1 MRRGNSDEQQPGT
14 KGKQVWDALTLT
26 KDSELAISGPSTVRR
41 ATKLRDVNPKARISR
56 WTSELLMFAFSDVT
70 CMELI
75 YACHPD
81 RITSA

>member
-1 MRRGNSDEQQPGT
+1 
-14 KGKQVWDALTLT
+14 LT